1 MAKYYY
7 DSLFS
12 GRINDFIKQQIC
24 ALMQTDV
31 DVLKINVTPVQQQT
45 NLVDC
50 GIFAMA
56 FLTYIL
62 LDEDPKTQCFDE
74 KLLRES
80 LLQMLAEHHIRH
92 FPTAENNILKCKAKS
107 VSLGLYSSCRQP
119 WFSKD
124 AAVENKQMTE
134 CGSCRKWFHR
144 MCESIP

>member
-62 LDEDPKTQCFDE
+62 LDEDPKT
-74 KLLRES
+74 
-80 LLQMLAEHHIRH
+80 
-92 FPTAENNILKCKAKS
+92 
-107 VSLGLYSSCRQP
+107 
-119 WFSKD
+119 
-124 AAVENKQMTE
+124 
-134 CGSCRKWFHR
+134 
-144 MCESIP
+144 